1 MSPRRS
7 CEGNAPARAFT
18 LVELLVVIGII
29 GVLIGILLPA
39 LSKARQAAQ
48 ETQCQSN
55 LRQFGMGF
63 QTYVDANQGCLPA
76 DGPDGSLSD
85 PIGPLQGTTVLP
97 PGTPV
102 GIDDTS
108 LWYNAIPPQVSFKS
122 YYQMLQ
128 EDPSYPISTSY
139 NREGRTPLPTYLNN
153 NIFICPAAGPPNLN
167 PSAIPAVDTI
177 WPGGSYYTL
186 HGVDAAMQPKTR
198 ASPYYEFPSYMSYVF
213 NSQIFTT
220 LDPPDGRDLNLGH
233 YNWKMSMLRPA
244 SSCILMVEKMAAPQE
259 YHPGI
264 LDEGALNIDQGT
276 TVVNSS
282 GFLKDVSQLK
292 AKWNRFTTRHRKGGY
307 LLFADGHVA
316 WFSWLQIQP
325 IQVHNSQGYVTTA
338 NQPDQGLIWN
348 PLGPVG
354 AQATATGE

>member
-1 MSPRRS
+1 M
-7 CEGNAPARAFT
+7 
-18 LVELLVVIGII
+18 VIGII

-39 LSKARQAAQ
+39 LNKARAAAQ
-48 ETQCQSN
+48 ETECQSN

-63 QTYVDANQGCLPA
+63 QTYVDANQGCLPG
-76 DGPDGSLSD
+76 DGPDGSPTD
-85 PIGPLQGTTVLP
+85 PIGPLQGTGTLA

-122 YYQMLQ
+122 YYEMI
-128 EDPSYPISTSY
+128 EDDPSYPITVSF
-139 NREGRTPLPTYLNN
+139 NKEGRTKLPTYQTN
-153 NIFICPAAGPPNLN
+153 NIFICPAADPPNLN
-167 PSAIPAVDTI
+167 PTAIPVVDTL

-186 HGVDAAMQPKTR
+186 HGVDAANQPKTR
-198 ASPYYEFPSYMSYVF
+198 ASPYYAFPSYMSYVF
-213 NSQIFTT
+213 NSQIYTT
-220 LDPPDGRDLNLGH
+220 LDPPDNRNLNLGH

-259 YHPGI
+259 YNQT
-264 LDEGALNIDQGT
+264 DERALNIGQSAL
-276 TVVNSS
+276 VVNSN
-282 GFLKDVSQLK
+282 GFTKDVSQLK

-316 WFSWLQIQP
+316 WFSWQQLQP
-325 IQVHNSQGYVTTA
+325 IQVQNSQGFVTVA
-338 NQPDQGLIWN
+338 NQPNLGLIWN

-354 AQATATGE
+354 ATATNTGE